1 MFERILTIILDEGK
15 WLPAS
20 MGLAVLA
27 AGLFLWRYRARGFSD
42 PRLVAGAMSLFA
54 GVMIGNMAFG
64 HLLAISI
71 KLLRGDL
78 AGSVPL
84 LYLIGLGLAAP
95 SAWLV
100 WRSLDLPLAAHEEG
114 RADKRLVGA
123 NAWLAAT
130 LLLMGLHNLPLAL
143 PALCNVAHQY
153 HLGRK
158 TGWVIVGVAALLNGG
173 LFVGALIFMA
183 SGQSFEQFSGRG

>member
-54 GVMIGNMAFG
+54 GLMIGNMAFG

-78 AGSVPL
+78 EGPVPL
-84 LYLIGLGLAAP
+84 LYLIGLVLAAP
-95 SAWLV
+95 SAWLA
-100 WRSLDLPLAAHEEG
+100 WRAPDLPQATH
-114 RADKRLVGA
+114 RDDKRLVA
-123 NAWLAAT
+123 PNLSLAAT
-130 LLLMGLHNLPLAL
+130 LLLLGPHNLPLAL
-143 PALCNVAHQY
+143 PAICNIAHQY
-153 HLGRK
+153 CLGRK
-158 TGWVIVGVAALLNGG
+158 LGWVIVGVAVLLNGS
-173 LFVGALIFMA
+173 LFVGALVFMA
-183 SGQSFEQFSGRG
+183 SGQTFEQFSGRG